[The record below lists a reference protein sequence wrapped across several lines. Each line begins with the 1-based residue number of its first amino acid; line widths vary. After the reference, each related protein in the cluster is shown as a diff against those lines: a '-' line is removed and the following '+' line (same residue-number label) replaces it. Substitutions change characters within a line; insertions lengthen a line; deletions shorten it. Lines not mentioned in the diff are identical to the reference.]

1 MLTFTLVAA
10 AFVSV
15 QVIATYSIP
24 DIPTNMLILMGISNG
39 VYLAGRKSYAAP
51 AGSTTSPASTES
63 DICVKLRGCRRK

>member
-39 VYLAGRKSYAAP
+39 VYLAGRKS
-51 AGSTTSPASTES
+51 
-63 DICVKLRGCRRK
+63 